1 MGFVTTPNQGDEAE
15 KVEVQ
20 TERQK
25 IRKSL
30 AFPKTDK
37 PRRYAACTLMLEVE
51 LEIICA

>member
-20 TERQK
+20 TEHQK

-37 PRRYAACTLMLEVE
+37 PRRYACTVMLEVE